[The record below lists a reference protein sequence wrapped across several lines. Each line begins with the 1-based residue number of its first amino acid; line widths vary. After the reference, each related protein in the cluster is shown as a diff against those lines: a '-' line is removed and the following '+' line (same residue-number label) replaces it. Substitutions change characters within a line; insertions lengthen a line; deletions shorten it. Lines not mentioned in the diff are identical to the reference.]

1 MRRRKPPPAT
11 LLQKRVSL
19 SLLLIFAPPRDA
31 LYVIVRG
38 QRLLI
43 CLALLCPLLRSFARP
58 TAPWMSPTAD
68 IAASKI
74 APAARSIARRAGGRL
89 AGASRPPSECQV
101 LSRARKRSLAAEIV
115 SSRCSRTPGS
125 TGTRGPRLQSR

>member
-1 MRRRKPPPAT
+1 R
-11 LLQKRVSL
+11 L
-19 SLLLIFAPPRDA
+19 SLAPSLFTTLMLPLEPADDVPDLFPLVTPISFSNDTAATEIFTLSLHDA
-31 LYVIVRG
+31 LP
-38 QRLLI
+38 I
-43 CLALLCPLLRSFARP
+43 C
-58 TAPWMSPTAD
+58 
-68 IAASKI
+68 KI